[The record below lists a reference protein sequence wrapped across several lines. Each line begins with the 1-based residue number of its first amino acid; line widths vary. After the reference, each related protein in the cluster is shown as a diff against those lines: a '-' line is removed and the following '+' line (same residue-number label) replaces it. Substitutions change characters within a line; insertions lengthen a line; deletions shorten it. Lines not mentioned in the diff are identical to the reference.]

1 MLLHQLLLQ
10 INCFCRRSLRAY
22 RAAST
27 DQLHLQI
34 NCICR
39 SIAFASIAFVKKKL
53 LHQLLL
59 QINCFCRRSWR
70 AYRASSTD
78 QLHLQINCFCINC
91 FCKKNALA
99 SIAFANQL
107 LLQTQ
112 LKGLQGIINRSTA
125 FVWQL
130 LLHQLLLHQL
140 LLQIYC
146 FCRRSWRA
154 YRASSTDQL
163 HLQINSFC
171 INCFCKTIAF
181 ASIAFAYQ
189 LHLQTQLKGLQAAST
204 KN

>member
-1 MLLHQLLLQ
+1 MMKA
-10 INCFCRRSLRAY
+10 RSRT
-22 RAAST
+22 S
-27 DQLHLQI
+27 
-34 NCICR
+34 
-39 SIAFASIAFVKKKL
+39 VG
-53 LHQLLL
+53 
-59 QINCFCRRSWR
+59 FCRRSWR
-70 AYRASSTD
+70 AYRAASTD

-91 FCKKNALA
+91 FCKKNAFASIAFANQLLLQTQLKGLQSSINRSIAFADQLHLQINCFCINCFCEKKAFA